1 MDTGYVLIPNR
12 ILGWSG
18 DMKQESAEDSSV
30 THKDMVNNVSKGYGF
45 YISVSKVVK
54 TLSNSNDLDDS
65 RVWVAICLRMG
76 EPPPILPSQQ
86 LPNIFC
92 IKVAIKMEFVEV
104 GNGFSSDVVSF
115 AKIIEL

>member
-1 MDTGYVLIPNR
+1 
-12 ILGWSG
+12 
-18 DMKQESAEDSSV
+18 
-30 THKDMVNNVSKGYGF
+30 
-45 YISVSKVVK
+45 
-54 TLSNSNDLDDS
+54 
-65 RVWVAICLRMG
+65 MG

>member
-65 RVWVAICLRMG
+65 RVWVAICLRMS